1 MTYEFDWNVK
11 AYSKGAMRPLQARRY
26 HMQVERIR
34 YKHQRVLRSNLL
46 RAYRA
51 ELDSLLELASIDPS
65 DAQAAVLE
73 GEPLIR
79 TSLEE
84 AYVSI
89 AYDMYPMMDRTDRA
103 KALYASWETK
113 KGKKE
118 TAYEAAIRQWVRD
131 ECGIKITFIDNTVL
145 EQVRRAYEASAN
157 QVEFREELAGIFDSP
172 FRCNAIARTETACA
186 TNRASVETMRSLDF
200 QGSKSWMAVGDID
213 TRDTHAQINGMTV
226 PFDGWFEWTS
236 KEGLPVRMECPLDH
250 KWSPPASEVVNCRC
264 DVIFEMRPAFCDYRT

>member
-1 MTYEFDWNVK
+1 MTYEFDWNIK

-34 YKHQRVLRSNLL
+34 AKHQRALRANLL
-46 RAYRA
+46 RAYRT
-51 ELDSLLELASIDPS
+51 ELDVLLELPVVDPS
-65 DAQAAVLE
+65 DAQRIVVE

-79 TSLEE
+79 ASLEA
-84 AYVSI
+84 AYVGI
-89 AYDMYPMMDRTDRA
+89 ARDMYPMLDRTDRA
-103 KALYASWETK
+103 KAQWARWED
-113 KGKKE
+113 KGKREE

-131 ECGIKITFIDNTVL
+131 ECGIKIAFINDTVL
-145 EQVRRAYEASAN
+145 DQVRRAYEASVN
-157 QVEFREELAGIFDSP
+157 QIEFREELASIFDSP

-200 QGSKSWMAVGDID
+200 KGRKSWMAVGDAD
-213 TRDTHAQINGMTV
+213 TRDTHAHINGMTV
-226 PFDGWFEWTS
+226 DFDGWFEWTS

-264 DVIFEMRPAFCDYRT
+264 DVTFEMRRLFV